1 MRFRMN
7 QKDGKTLKIKLLLL
21 FFLLLF
27 GCATAPIKTYDE
39 TVSEWK
45 SYEDVAKWMSG
56 HFSYDKRRF
65 DETMSESRS
74 YKTWPSVRTPKE
86 TFELKSGVCFDAERF
101 AKETLN
107 RIDPSYEAE
116 IVFILRDTYPH
127 FACSFQKDGKLYIMD
142 YGASYQSLIG
152 VHGPYN
158 SLGEYWKF
166 LELNGPAGVKIRNVK
181 FGWPKEMEKQLKQ
194 EKALGSGF
202 SIVLQIKG
210 DIA

>member
-7 QKDGKTLKIKLLLL
+7 QKGGKTPKIKLLLL
-21 FFLLLF
+21 FFLILF
-27 GCATAPIKTYDE
+27 CCATAPIKTYDE

-45 SYEDVAKWMSG
+45 SYKDVAKWMSSY
-56 HFSYDKRRF
+56 FSYDMRRF
-65 DETMSESRS
+65 DESMSEWRS
-74 YKTWPSVRTPKE
+74 YKKYLSIRTPQE
-86 TFELKSGVCFDAERF
+86 TFELKSGVCFDATRF

-116 IVFILRDTYPH
+116 IVFIVRDIHPH

-142 YGASYQSLIG
+142 YGATYQSLIG

-166 LELNGPAGVKIRNVK
+166 LELNGPPGVKIRNVK
-181 FGWPKEMEKQLKQ
+181 FGWPKGMEKHVK
-194 EKALGSGF
+194 
-202 SIVLQIKG
+202 
-210 DIA
+210 